1 MKNLKLQSKIENFYF
16 LIIIFISS
24 FLVFPLM
31 TKAAFLY
38 FSPSNAKYNVNDT
51 FIEEIRIDL
60 EENEKINVVEIYLK
74 YPSDLLKVKDISFG
88 NSLLTVI
95 PEKSIINQ
103 KEGIIFFA
111 GGIIGGYTGKILGD
125 PDLSN
130 LLAKIIFRAVSPG
143 FAEIV
148 FQNNSQVLLNDGFGT
163 PTEISF
169 KNSTIKIEPKQE
181 FEPLKNEWEIELLKD
196 EILPEPFKI
205 EIQKDP
211 ALFNGQYFIVFST
224 TDKQTGLDYYEIAEK
239 RGKETKNYNELEW
252 KRGESP
258 YLLKDQE
265 LKSYIYVKAVDKAGN
280 ERIEILSPQKR
291 KPSLILIIIPLLPVL
306 LVFYF
311 WLKKLLI
318 SKKW

>member
-1 MKNLKLQSKIENFYF
+1 M
-16 LIIIFISS
+16 
-24 FLVFPLM
+24 
-31 TKAAFLY
+31 
-38 FSPSNAKYNVNDT
+38 
-51 FIEEIRIDL
+51 
-60 EENEKINVVEIYLK
+60 
-74 YPSDLLKVKDISFG
+74 
-88 NSLLTVI
+88 
-95 PEKSIINQ
+95 
-103 KEGIIFFA
+103 
-111 GGIIGGYTGKILGD
+111 
-125 PDLSN
+125 
-130 LLAKIIFRAVSPG
+130 SPG

-181 FEPLKNEWEIELLKD
+181 FKTLNNEWEIELLKD

-205 EIQKDP
+205 EIQKDS
-211 ALFNGQYFIVFST
+211 ALFSGQYFIVFST